1 MSAGNYR
8 TGSLDLFQ
16 QRVQH
21 YIITEELRY
30 SHVSNWPTEGIT
42 VSRLGES
49 VLNEKRG
56 SVKKRKKKVFVR
68 VLYHHSVVCCF
79 IEKKVLSSTY
89 DRIKMSSWPQN
100 VGILGLEII
109 FPSQYVD
116 QTELEVFD
124 GASAGKYT
132 IGLGQSK
139 MGFCS
144 DREDVNSLCLTVVNN
159 LLDRHGIP
167 HSKIGRLEVG
177 TETIVDKSKS
187 VKSVLMQLFEPNGVT
202 DLEGIDTTNACYGGT
217 AALFNALNW
226 VESSSWDGRLALVVC
241 ADIAVYAQGSA
252 RPTGGAG
259 AVAMLIGPDSPL
271 VIDRGMR
278 ASYMKHAYDFYKPD
292 LSSEYPVVDGKLSI
306 QCYLS
311 ALDNCYQ
318 LYRKKYAQKH
328 VNAPAVDLNL
338 FDAIIFHTPYCKL
351 VQKSLAR
358 LGLND
363 FVLTPKD
370 KRIENYP
377 GFEQFIDVKLEDT
390 YFDRDVEKAFMTHYT
405 PVFDA
410 KTKKSL
416 HLANQV
422 GNMYTPSVYSG
433 LVSLL
438 INHEVSELAGKKVG
452 VFSYGSGLASSMY
465 SISITADVQALGTFK
480 SHLNYVQPLLDAR
493 KKVVPEEFTKLMEI
507 REKNNHAAP
516 YEPSG
521 DVDVLFPGTYYLS
534 SVDKMHRRV
543 YQRTSTNK
551 PENNCSS

>member
-1 MSAGNYR
+1 
-8 TGSLDLFQ
+8 
-16 QRVQH
+16 
-21 YIITEELRY
+21 
-30 SHVSNWPTEGIT
+30 
-42 VSRLGES
+42 
-49 VLNEKRG
+49 
-56 SVKKRKKKVFVR
+56 
-68 VLYHHSVVCCF
+68 
-79 IEKKVLSSTY
+79 
-89 DRIKMSSWPQN
+89 MSSWPEN
-100 VGILGLEII
+100 VGILALEII

-124 GASAGKYT
+124 GVSAGKYT

-159 LLDRHGIP
+159 LLDRHKVE

-187 VKSVLMQLFEPNGVT
+187 VKSVLMQLFEPHGIT

-217 AALFNALNW
+217 AALFNAVNW
-226 VESSSWDGRLALVVC
+226 VESSNWDGRLALVVC

-259 AVAMLIGPDSPL
+259 AVAMLVGPNAPL
-271 VIDRGMR
+271 VFDRGLR
-278 ASYMKHAYDFYKPD
+278 ASFMKHAYDFYKPD

-318 LYRKKYAQKH
+318 LYRKKYSQK
-328 VNAPAVDLNL
+328 NTKAASLNL
-338 FDAIIFHTPYCKL
+338 NHFDAIIFHTPYCKL

-363 FVLTPKD
+363 FVLTPAEQRSVD
-370 KRIENYP
+370 YP
-377 GFEQFIDVKLEDT
+377 GFDQFKDVKLEDT

-405 PVFDA
+405 PVFNA

-438 INHEVSELAGKKVG
+438 INNDVSELAGKRVG

-465 SISITADVQALGTFK
+465 SISITTDKDALGVFK
-480 SHLNYVQPLLDAR
+480 SHLNYVQPLLDSR
-493 KKVVPEEFTKLMEI
+493 QKVVPDEFTKLMEI

-516 YEPSG
+516 YQPSG
-521 DVDVLFPGTYYLS
+521 SVQALFPGTYYLS
-534 SVDKMHRRV
+534 TVDKMHRRV
-543 YQRTSTNK
+543 YERVPPGEPQTNCTS
-551 PENNCSS
+551 